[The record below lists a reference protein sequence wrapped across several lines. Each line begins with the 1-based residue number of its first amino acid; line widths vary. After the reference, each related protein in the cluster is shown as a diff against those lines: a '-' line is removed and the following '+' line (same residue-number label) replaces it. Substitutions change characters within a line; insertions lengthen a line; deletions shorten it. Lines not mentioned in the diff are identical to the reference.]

1 MPKSG
6 IIVDIG
12 KVAPYPAR
20 SLFHVF
26 LEVHEGPYQKDDGD
40 QQRNATGNDLHS
52 PVSYQIAARTEKH
65 TPPHRVNPR
74 LKSPTHF
81 SGTTL
86 SLTRMV
92 FETAQAQIRRQHPE
106 IGEREVFL
114 RAAARH
120 LDRETMMRVYRRD
133 PESVDA

>member
-1 MPKSG
+1 MAGNRNK
-6 IIVDIG
+6 
-12 KVAPYPAR
+12 R
-20 SLFHVF
+20 SALEVF
-26 LEVHEGPYQKDDGD
+26 LECQRRMTASQK
-40 QQRNATGNDLHS
+40 
-52 PVSYQIAARTEKH
+52 
-65 TPPHRVNPR
+65 VN
-74 LKSPTHF
+74 
-81 SGTTL
+81 GML